1 MRKFITLIAFAGIAI
16 TADSQDF
23 DQVVK
28 SYPDE
33 DYVILRNKT
42 DYKIRMENGVPEIT
56 STDLE
61 EWMYLTENGAVR
73 LKSGWIF
80 HSGFHELKEYDAYTV
95 TSSGKKVRATDFKTT
110 SNKSSGIF
118 YDDSK
123 VTNFNYPNLSKG
135 AMTHLEYNAIHHNAY
150 LLSPHYFSS
159 GIPTLLNELKI
170 TFPKSVKLRY
180 VVKGIDKDK
189 VIFKEESKRN
199 ETVWTFTAKD
209 LKPNSRYPDAP
220 ENAWWATHVV
230 FFIEQVKQPDGNWTN
245 FLSAPADLYTLYTSY
260 VKNINKSPSS
270 ELQRITDS
278 LVAGKRNEKEK
289 AVAVYSWVQQNIKYV
304 AFEDGMEGFVPREA
318 NLVCSRR
325 FGDCKDMASIIY
337 SMLRHAGLKSYYT
350 WIGTRALPYT
360 YEETPT
366 PIVDNH
372 MICAVL
378 INNEYIFLDGTDI
391 TGVFGKPAEAIQG
404 KQALVGID
412 DKNFKIIPVP
422 VLKSEENQLVD
433 STIIRFTQT
442 GISGHISM
450 RMKGYYATNLYGN
463 LNYVQEKEK
472 EKFIRE
478 RLNRGSNKFVIS
490 GFAINSSKA
499 LPNESDIA
507 ADFEIPGYGKSIGD
521 EKYINLNLVKHY
533 EHEEID
539 YPKRKIPIEFNF
551 ASQRKHVMV
560 LEIPEG
566 YKVDYLPES
575 KSFKNDVWGF
585 TMTYEQKENKVI
597 LTKEFS
603 NPHIMIT
610 PEQFKDYNTV
620 LEHLF
625 PLYKESVSLVKK

>member
-1 MRKFITLIAFAGIAI
+1 MRKIILLIILSLPLAI
-16 TADSQDF
+16 SAQNF
-23 DQVVK
+23 DELSK
-28 SYPDE
+28 KYPTD
-33 DYVILRNKT
+33 DYVVLKNTTNYSISL
-42 DYKIRMENGVPEIT
+42 ENGEPKIS

-73 LKSGWIF
+73 QKSGWIF
-80 HSGFHELKEYDAYTV
+80 HSGFHELKDYEAYTV
-95 TSSGKKVRATDFKTT
+95 TSSGKKVKATDFKTT

-123 VTNFNYPNLSKG
+123 VTNFNYPSLTKG
-135 AMTHLEYNAIHHNAY
+135 AVTHLEYNTTHHNAY

-159 GIPTLLNELKI
+159 GIPSVHNELKI

-180 VVKGIDKDK
+180 VVKGIDRDK
-189 VIFKEESKRN
+189 VIFKEDTRRN
-199 ETVWTFTAKD
+199 ETTWTFTAD
-209 LKPNSRYPDAP
+209 NLTPSQRYPDAP

-230 FFIEQVKQPDGNWTN
+230 FFIEQIKQPDGAWIN
-245 FLSAPADLYTLYTSY
+245 FLSKPADLYKLYTGY
-260 VKNINKSPSS
+260 VKNVNKETST
-270 ELQRITDS
+270 ELKKITDS
-278 LVAGKRNEKEK
+278 LVTNKKTDKEK
-289 AVAVYSWVQQNIKYV
+289 AMAIYGWVQQNIKYV
-304 AFEDGMEGFVPREA
+304 AFEDGMEGFIPREA
-318 NLVCSRR
+318 SLVCSRR
-325 FGDCKDMASIIY
+325 FGDCKDMASILY
-337 SMLRHAGLKSYYT
+337 SMLRHAGLKSHYT

-372 MICAVL
+372 MICAVQ
-378 INNEYIFLDGTDI
+378 IDGDYIFLDGTDI

-412 DKNFKIIPVP
+412 ENNFKIIAVP
-422 VLKSEENQLVD
+422 VLKSDENQLVD
-433 STIIRFTQT
+433 STVIRFTAT

-463 LNYVQEKEK
+463 LNYVQEKDK
-472 EKFIRE
+472 EKFVRD

-490 GFAINSSKA
+490 GFAINSKQA
-499 LPNESDIA
+499 TPNESAID

-539 YPKRKIPIEFNF
+539 YPKRKMPIEFNF
-551 ASQRKHVMV
+551 TSQRRHIMI

-575 KSFKNDVWGF
+575 KTYKNEAWGF
-585 TMTYEQKENKVI
+585 KMTYEQKDNRVI
-597 LTKEFS
+597 LTKEFY
-603 NPHIMIT
+603 NQHIMLQ
-610 PEQFKDYNTV
+610 PDQFKDWNTV
-620 LEHLF
+620 LEQLF